1 MDHYIEG
8 LKQGSKPQMSTHARQ
23 IKWMD
28 AGDQMQAT
36 GLQSMPHLKEAANI
50 QPQPIASM

>member
-8 LKQGSKPQMSTHARQ
+8 LKQESKPQMSTHARQ

-28 AGDQMQAT
+28 AGDQVQAT